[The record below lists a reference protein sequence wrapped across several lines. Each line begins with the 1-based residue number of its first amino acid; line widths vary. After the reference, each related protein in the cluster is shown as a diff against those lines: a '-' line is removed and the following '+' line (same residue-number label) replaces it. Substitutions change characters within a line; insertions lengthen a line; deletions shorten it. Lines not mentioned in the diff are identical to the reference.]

1 MMVTKIEIRT
11 GDPSTDVRSFAWP
24 VLQRG
29 DMGFPE
35 GAYAVEVDSGRDRSS
50 FSLTHR
56 VEGAPLI
63 DRLIS
68 ENKAKYVCAVASP
81 NASYRD
87 IHSSPEPRQK
97 VRWELDDLG
106 APPLFIPM
114 VVSTEK
120 YSCTLDA
127 RTDGVADLWHG
138 KSIRLDKG
146 SRLVLG
152 PVFQLQASLLQL
164 LIFKL
169 DEKLAN
175 GQFEVKPNAADGFRF
190 DVHLAKDLFR
200 FLEYKRDPGVR
211 RNIMTH
217 VVGATLALL
226 QRDFAKDDGD
236 EGWKTFGNLKAF
248 ADYLRAIDMPVWDEE
263 EFKPERVATAL
274 YPHILPHLE
283 DDDE

>member
-1 MMVTKIEIRT
+1 MITKIEIRRD
-11 GDPSTDVRSFAWP
+11 DPSAAVRSFAWP

-29 DMGFPE
+29 DMSFPE
-35 GAYAVEVDSGRDRSS
+35 GAYAVEIDSGLDRSS
-50 FSLTHR
+50 LSLTHR

-63 DRLIS
+63 DRLVS
-68 ENKAKYVCAVASP
+68 ENKAQYVCAVASP

-87 IHSSPEPRQK
+87 IHASPEPRHK

-106 APPLFIPM
+106 APPIFIPM

-138 KSIRLDKG
+138 KSIRLEKG
-146 SRLVLG
+146 SKLVLG
-152 PVFQLQASLLQL
+152 PAFQLQASLLQL

-169 DEKLAN
+169 DEQLAN
-175 GQFEVKPNAADGFRF
+175 GQFEVRPNTGDGFRF
-190 DVHLAKDLFR
+190 DVHLANDLFR
-200 FLEYKRDPGVR
+200 FLKYKRELDVR

-248 ADYLRAIDMPVWDEE
+248 ADYLRAVSMPVWDDE
-263 EFKPERVATAL
+263 EFRPERVATTL
-274 YPHILPHLE
+274 YPHILPQLE
-283 DDDE
+283 DDDD